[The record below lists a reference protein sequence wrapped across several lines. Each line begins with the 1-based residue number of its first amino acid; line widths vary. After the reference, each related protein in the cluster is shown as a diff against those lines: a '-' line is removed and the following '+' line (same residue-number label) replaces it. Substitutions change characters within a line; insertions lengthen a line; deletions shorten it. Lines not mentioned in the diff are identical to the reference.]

1 MIDTDLIVKLLR
13 NHGHKVES
21 VFHVPENAGEYEFS
35 VDGTLL
41 TLAET
46 RELLE
51 REDDRQEASAQS
63 IADQTAFLPTTGPIH
78 PDRRKASP

>member
-13 NHGHKVES
+13 EHGHTVES
-21 VFHVPENAGEYEFS
+21 VFHVPENAGEYEFT

-51 REDDRQEASAQS
+51 REDDRDEASAQS
-63 IADQTAFLPTTGPIH
+63 IADRDRTPSWERSDLP
-78 PDRRKASP
+78 

>member
-13 NHGHKVES
+13 DHGHTVES

-46 RELLE
+46 RQLLE
-51 REDDRQEASAQS
+51 REDDYEEASAES
-63 IADQTAFLPTTGPIH
+63 VADR
-78 PDRRKASP
+78 DRVPPYNRVDIP

>member
-13 NHGHKVES
+13 DHGHKVES

-51 REDDRQEASAQS
+51 REDDREKVSAQS
-63 IADQTAFLPTTGPIH
+63 IADA
-78 PDRRKASP
+78 DRIPPYNRADTP

>member
-41 TLAET
+41 TLSET

-51 REDDRQEASAQS
+51 REDDREETSAQS
-63 IADQTAFLPTTGPIH
+63 IADR
-78 PDRRKASP
+78 DRVPPYDRVDIP

>member
-13 NHGHKVES
+13 DHGHKVES

-41 TLAET
+41 SLAET
-46 RELLE
+46 RQLLE
-51 REDDRQEASAQS
+51 REDDRQEA
-63 IADQTAFLPTTGPIH
+63 TTRPTTNATTNA
-78 PDRRKASP
+78 DRVPPPTRVVLP

>member
-51 REDDRQEASAQS
+51 REDDREEVSAQS
-63 IADQTAFLPTTGPIH
+63 IADA
-78 PDRRKASP
+78 DRIPPYNRADTP

>member
-13 NHGHKVES
+13 AHGHKVES

-51 REDDRQEASAQS
+51 REDDREEVSAQS
-63 IADQTAFLPTTGPIH
+63 IAAADRVPPYDR
-78 PDRRKASP
+78 PDTP

>member
-13 NHGHKVES
+13 AHGHKVES

-41 TLAET
+41 TLSET
-46 RELLE
+46 RQLLE
-51 REDDRQEASAQS
+51 REDDHEEVSAQS
-63 IADQTAFLPTTGPIH
+63 IADADRLPPW
-78 PDRRKASP
+78 DRAGTPLDS

>member
-13 NHGHKVES
+13 EHGHTVES

-41 TLAET
+41 TLSET

-51 REDDRQEASAQS
+51 REDDREDERERVSAQS
-63 IADQTAFLPTTGPIH
+63 IADR
-78 PDRRKASP
+78 DRIAPYERGVEP

>member
-13 NHGHKVES
+13 EHGHTVES

-35 VDGTLL
+35 VDGNLL

-51 REDDRQEASAQS
+51 REDDGEVPSVQS
-63 IADQTAFLPTTGPIH
+63 IVDRDHLPSWE
-78 PDRRKASP
+78 R

>member
-13 NHGHKVES
+13 DHGHTVES
-21 VFHVPENAGEYEFS
+21 VFHVPENAGEYEFT

-41 TLAET
+41 TLSET

-51 REDDRQEASAQS
+51 REDDRDETSAES
-63 IADQTAFLPTTGPIH
+63 IAERDRVPPYDRVDLP
-78 PDRRKASP
+78 

>member
-13 NHGHKVES
+13 DHGHKVES

-41 TLAET
+41 SLAET
-46 RELLE
+46 RQLLE
-51 REDDRQEASAQS
+51 REDDRAESSKQPPHN
-63 IADQTAFLPTTGPIH
+63 ADRTAPPPPARIPTP
-78 PDRRKASP
+78 

>member
-13 NHGHKVES
+13 AHGHKVES

-41 TLAET
+41 SLSET
-46 RELLE
+46 RQLLE
-51 REDDRQEASAQS
+51 REDDLAENS
-63 IADQTAFLPTTGPIH
+63 IRPAHSTDRATPPPPSRIPTP
-78 PDRRKASP
+78 

>member
-51 REDDRQEASAQS
+51 REDDREEVSAQS
-63 IADQTAFLPTTGPIH
+63 IADA
-78 PDRRKASP
+78 DRIPPYNQVETP